1 LSKIVE
7 NGFWFTK
14 MLPGLEFQ
22 PVIIVY
28 FSIRDRI
35 HYHNTL
41 LFHSRIILDSINLIF
56 QIEIWRFAHLICSA
70 TDWC

>member
-1 LSKIVE
+1 LILVYENVTINSKE
-7 NGFWFTK
+7 H
-14 MLPGLEFQ
+14 PGLEFQ

-41 LFHSRIILDSINLIF
+41 LFHSRIILDSTNLIF
-56 QIEIWRFAHLICSA
+56 QIEI
-70 TDWC
+70 